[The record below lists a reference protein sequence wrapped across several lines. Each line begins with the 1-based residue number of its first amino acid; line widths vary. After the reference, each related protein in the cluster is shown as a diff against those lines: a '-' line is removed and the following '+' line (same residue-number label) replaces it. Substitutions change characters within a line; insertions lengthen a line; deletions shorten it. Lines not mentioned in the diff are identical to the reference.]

1 MNGWMDDNDDA
12 MDVMGCDA
20 KRFYNI
26 SFANFIYWILKL
38 SQLRRTAG
46 RGALLSSLGVFYLTN

>member
-1 MNGWMDDNDDA
+1 MDGWMDDNDDA

-20 KRFYNI
+20 KRVYNI

-38 SQLRRTAG
+38 SQLRRIVG
-46 RGALLSSLGVFYLTN
+46 RALLSSLGVFYLTN